1 MPYFHN
7 AIIKPTSPNAI
18 SPPDCCQYPI
28 PVANAQLDIGNIGTG
43 NTCTLATFNSSMG
56 DSPLQVPA
64 QSLSCVIIFARRAP
78 SALDAAKAAYGA
90 LSADEREA
98 FRKWL
103 AEQG

>member
-1 MPYFHN
+1 
-7 AIIKPTSPNAI
+7 
-18 SPPDCCQYPI
+18 
-28 PVANAQLDIGNIGTG
+28 
-43 NTCTLATFNSSMG
+43 MG